1 MIMVAFLIVDFVIA
15 LGVFVFFVYHFKKT
29 KRIWYEIDDEY
40 NRIIFDIYEQRI
52 FLNDVL
58 LSHEQAEIELTFN
71 TLRWYLI
78 IVFDIYRIRIDGFHN
93 TAFEKLSDIRLV
105 GRRWARKSHTTK
117 VLSPDR
123 IHSAAWYTRRIH

>member
-1 MIMVAFLIVDFVIA
+1 MSKEF
-15 LGVFVFFVYHFKKT
+15 
-29 KRIWYEIDDEY
+29 
-40 NRIIFDIYEQRI
+40 

-58 LSHEQAEIELTFN
+58 LSHEQAEIEQTFN
-71 TLRWYLI
+71 TLRSYLI

-117 VLSPDR
+117 VLSPERDR
-123 IHSAAWYTRRIH
+123 FCGHALQREEFIKRVYEAYNSKKEEFQQMTDLLPCWPQLIDESKQKRQKIS